1 MTTRRLTALL
11 ALVAA
16 LALTALAGPSSA
28 SAFRVGI
35 QDDQAF
41 VLAPAQCC
49 VHSPERASHG
59 RSLIVD
65 PWGIVLAQ
73 LGDRPGV
80 AVADCSLAE
89 LERVRASVPALRHRR
104 L

>member
-1 MTTRRLTALL
+1 
-11 ALVAA
+11 
-16 LALTALAGPSSA
+16 
-28 SAFRVGI
+28 
-35 QDDQAF
+35 
-41 VLAPAQCC
+41 
-49 VHSPERASHG
+49 VHSPDRASHG

-73 LGDRPGV
+73 LGDSPGV

-89 LERVRASVPALRHRR
+89 LERVRASVPALRHRK